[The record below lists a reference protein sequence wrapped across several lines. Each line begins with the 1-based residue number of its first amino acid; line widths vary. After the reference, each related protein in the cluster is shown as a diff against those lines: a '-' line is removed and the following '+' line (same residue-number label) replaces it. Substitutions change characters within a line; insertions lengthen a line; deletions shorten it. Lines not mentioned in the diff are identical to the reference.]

1 MGRARGESLFG
12 SGSVADRPRL
22 EVWQGHLSRDVAR
35 AVAYRHAAACQGLVA
50 EQAIIVRVPKLI
62 GDAAPETMLVPE
74 SVTISDFLAALTLWR
89 WQRAMEGKPVGTRG
103 TRPCAGASA

>member
-1 MGRARGESLFG
+1 
-12 SGSVADRPRL
+12 
-22 EVWQGHLSRDVAR
+22 
-35 AVAYRHAAACQGLVA
+35 VAYRHAAACQGLVA